1 MLRGDCYR
9 FPSPRHDRGHEQ
21 TGARLAVIVQSD
33 EWQQLSTVLVAPT
46 SRATLPRPFRPEVV
60 GMSTRVMVE
69 QARATD
75 PTRLG
80 ELVDHLSCD
89 EMSAVDDALRTILDL

>member
-1 MLRGDCYR
+1 
-9 FPSPRHDRGHEQ
+9 
-21 TGARLAVIVQSD
+21 
-33 EWQQLSTVLVAPT
+33 
-46 SRATLPRPFRPEVV
+46 
-60 GMSTRVMVE
+60 MSTRVMVE
-69 QARATD
+69 QTRATD